1 MMNLTKWGF
10 TRFNSIK
17 AEFDHFPHSLV
28 ILRKIR
34 NYYFVNKVHWS
45 HLDSVVETH
54 HLEEME
60 LLVNRELDS
69 EKYYLNR
76 RLD

>member
-1 MMNLTKWGF
+1 MKLTKWGF

-17 AEFDHFPHSLV
+17 AEFDQFPHSLV

-34 NYYFVNKVHWS
+34 NYYFVNKIHWS
-45 HLDSVVETH
+45 ALDPVVETH
-54 HLEEME
+54 HLEQME
-60 LLVNRELDS
+60 LLVNREMDL
-69 EKYYLNR
+69 EENYLRR

>member
-1 MMNLTKWGF
+1 MMNLSKWGF

-45 HLDSVVETH
+45 QLDPVVETH

-60 LLVNRELDS
+60 LLVNRELDL

>member
-1 MMNLTKWGF
+1 MKLTKWGY

-28 ILRKIR
+28 ILKKIR

-45 HLDSVVETH
+45 HLDPVVERQ
-54 HLEEME
+54 HLEQME
-60 LLVNRELDS
+60 LLVNREMDL
-69 EKYYLNR
+69 EENYIRR
-76 RLD
+76 RLN

>member
-1 MMNLTKWGF
+1 MKLTKWGY

-28 ILRKIR
+28 ILKKIR

-45 HLDSVVETH
+45 HLDPVVERQ
-54 HLEEME
+54 HLEQME
-60 LLVNRELDS
+60 LLVNREMDL
-69 EKYYLNR
+69 EENYMRR